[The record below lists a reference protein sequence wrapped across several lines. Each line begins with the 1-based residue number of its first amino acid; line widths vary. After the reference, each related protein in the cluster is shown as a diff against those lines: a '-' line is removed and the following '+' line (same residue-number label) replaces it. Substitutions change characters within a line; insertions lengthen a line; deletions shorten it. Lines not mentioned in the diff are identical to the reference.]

1 MKNNWI
7 LLTFLSLIIFSCGK
21 AEREEIDFDKWGDYW
36 FQGQAEISSFEL
48 IQNRY
53 GEER

>member
-21 AEREEIDFDKWGDYW
+21 AEREDVILINGEIIGFKDKRKS
-36 FQGQAEISSFEL
+36 AAST
-48 IQNRY
+48 
-53 GEER
+53 